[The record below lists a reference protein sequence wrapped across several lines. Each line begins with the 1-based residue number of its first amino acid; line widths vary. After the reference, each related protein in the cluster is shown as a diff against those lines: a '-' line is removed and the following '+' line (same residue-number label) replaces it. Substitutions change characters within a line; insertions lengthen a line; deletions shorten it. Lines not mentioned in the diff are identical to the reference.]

1 MGRWSLSRTGASGYR
16 QYLRTRAWNWRRQRW
31 FSDRRR
37 AGFEPACQVCSRT
50 LDEAGS
56 LDLHHVSYGGVVEL
70 PGGRWQAREADEDL
84 MPLCR
89 EHHGRL
95 HRMMDRRGEFV
106 GWDRRRATVVIVA
119 HLRREWLARQER
131 AWSGAERE
139 R

>member
-1 MGRWSLSRTGASGYR
+1 MGRWSLRRTGSTGYR
-16 QYLRTRAWNWRRQRW
+16 EYLRTRAWNWRRQRW
-31 FSDRRR
+31 FRDRRR

-50 LDEAGS
+50 LDEVGA
-56 LDLHHVSYGGVVEL
+56 LDLHHVSYDGVVER
-70 PGGRWQAREADEDL
+70 PDSGWQAREADEDL
-84 MPLCR
+84 MPMCR

-119 HLRREWLARQER
+119 HLRREWAARQEC
-131 AWSGAERE
+131 AQSGTGRK